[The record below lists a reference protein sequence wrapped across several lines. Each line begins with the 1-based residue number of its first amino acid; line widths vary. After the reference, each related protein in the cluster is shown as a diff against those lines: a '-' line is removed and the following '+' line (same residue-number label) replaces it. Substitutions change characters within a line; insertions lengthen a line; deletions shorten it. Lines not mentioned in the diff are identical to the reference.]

1 MPASDNFDLPT
12 AHERARQ
19 CLGQKRYPEAI
30 AICRD
35 ILQRDPN
42 FAPAYQT
49 LGDTHQILGEL
60 DAAQQ
65 YYERGLSLDQ
75 HQPSVYLYLGN
86 LFVKRQQWDRAADCY
101 LEALQLDPNLTQAY
115 NNLAGVWPYLNRPIS
130 IAEKLGKNLDSLPL
144 ELCLLLGDTWSDN
157 GRTEAAIA
165 VYERAIVADPKWA
178 STHYKLGEFYSQ
190 NNRLESAVSAYQK
203 AVEYGPD
210 IFIYHIGL
218 GKALA
223 AQNRHEEAIAAY
235 QKAIE
240 LNPEF
245 SWAYD
250 HLAGILARVGR
261 EEEAIAA
268 YQKDVELNPNFY
280 WSHFHLGDLLLKQ
293 ERREEAIAAYREA
306 IAIDPERPEAHQR
319 IADILARENGSA
331 EDALLSGNY
340 EDAIAMYKN
349 TIADRPDYSWG
360 YYGLGLAWLKRRKWP
375 EAADEFNR
383 AIALNPDCF
392 WSYNH
397 LGYCLFKL
405 GKIDDAIA
413 AYREAIGID
422 GEIPEAHIRLGDARL
437 KNSDI
442 DGAIAAY
449 LDAIRVKPDEQTAYL
464 KLRHMRTYSFV
475 QLKPE
480 QIEAIADGYKRAIS
494 NQPDCP
500 EPYINYGDLLTQINR
515 KEEAISIYQ
524 EGMLQKTKSLR
535 PDFFQNHWESAS
547 VKRPN
552 FLILGTQKGGTTSL
566 YEYLCHHPRV
576 IPNLHKEVDF
586 FIWQYYRGLDWYI
599 SHFPP
604 LPKGGNFI
612 TGEASPSY
620 MVDGRV
626 CDRLWEAFPDVRL
639 IFILRNPVDRAFS
652 QYQDH
657 VNWMGREHRSLEE
670 AIADEIAIIETLD
683 DLTLAEREFWMT
695 QYGYLLRG
703 MYVYFLEKWMRRFPA
718 EQMLILKSEDFYA
731 HPQKTLKQVFEFLG
745 LPDHPLPEYHRY
757 TAGSYSQIPD
767 RLRQTLADFFRPH
780 NQKLEEFLGRKFDW
794 E

>member
-1 MPASDNFDLPT
+1 MPASDNFDLST
-12 AHERARQ
+12 THERARQ
-19 CLGQKRYPEAI
+19 FFSQKRYPEAI

-60 DAAQQ
+60 DTAQQ
-65 YYERGLSLDQ
+65 YYERGLSLDTN
-75 HQPSVYLYLGN
+75 QPQVYLYLGN
-86 LFVKRQQWDRAADCY
+86 LFVKRQQWNRAADCY
-101 LEALQLDPNLTQAY
+101 WEALQLDPDLTPAY
-115 NNLAGVWPYLNRPIS
+115 NNLAGIWSYLDRPIS
-130 IAEKLGKNLDSLPL
+130 IAEKLGKTLDSVPL
-144 ELCLLLGDTWSDN
+144 ELCLLVGDTFSEN
-157 GRTEAAIA
+157 GQTDAAIS
-165 VYERAIVADPKWA
+165 VYERAIATDPKWA
-178 STHYKLGEFYSQ
+178 STHYKLGEIYSQ
-190 NNRLESAVSAYQK
+190 NNQLESAISAYQN
-203 AVEYGPD
+203 AVKSEPD
-210 IFIYHIGL
+210 VFIYHVGL

-223 AQNRHEEAIAAY
+223 AQNRNEEAIAAY

-268 YQKDVELNPNFY
+268 YQKDIELNPNFY
-280 WSHFHLGDLLLKQ
+280 WSNFHLGDLLLKQ

-306 IAIDPERPEAHQR
+306 IAIDPGQPEAHQR
-319 IADILARENGSA
+319 IADILARENGGA
-331 EDALLSGNY
+331 EAALLSGNY
-340 EDAIAMYKN
+340 EDAIAIYQQ

-360 YYGLGLAWLKRRKWP
+360 YYGLGLALLKQRKWQ

-397 LGYCLFKL
+397 LGYCLFKQ

-413 AYREAIGID
+413 AYRQAIGID
-422 GEIPEAHIRLGDARL
+422 GEIPEAHIRLGDAL
-437 KNSDI
+437 LQNHNI

-449 LDAIRVKPDEQTAYL
+449 LDAIRVQPDEQTAYL

-494 NQPDCP
+494 AEPDCP

-547 VKRPN
+547 VKKPN

-604 LPKGGNFI
+604 LPEGGNFI

-626 CDRLWEAFPDVRL
+626 CDRLYEAFPDVRL

-657 VNWMGREHRSLEE
+657 VNWMGREHRSLEQ
-670 AIADEIAIIETLD
+670 AIADEIAIIDTLD
-683 DLTLAEREFWMT
+683 DLTLAERQFWMT

-703 MYVYFLEKWMRRFPA
+703 MYVYFLEKWMSRFPA
-718 EQMLILKSEDFYA
+718 EQILILKSEDLYA
-731 HPQKTLKQVFEFLG
+731 DPQETLKQVFEFLE
-745 LPDHPLPEYHRY
+745 LPDHPLPEYPRY
-757 TAGSYSQIPD
+757 TAGSYSKIPESI
-767 RLRQTLADFFRPH
+767 RQSLAEFFRPH

>member
-12 AHERARQ
+12 AHERAKQ
-19 CLGQKRYPEAI
+19 CLCQKQYPQAI

-42 FAPAYQT
+42 FAPVYQT

-280 WSHFHLGDLLLKQ
+280 WSHFHLGDLLSKR
-293 ERREEAIAAYREA
+293 ERQEEAIAAYREA

-360 YYGLGLAWLKRRKWP
+360 YYGLGLAWLKQRKWP

-718 EQMLILKSEDFYA
+718 EQMFILKSEDFYA

-757 TAGSYSQIPD
+757 TAGSYSKITD

-780 NQKLEEFLGRKFDW
+780 NQKLEELLGRKFDW